1 MCGVEVVKAL
11 VSPVE
16 KLMDEVSG
24 AIGKMY
30 EPKHTK
36 RMADAKAY
44 EIKVISEAVRNNS
57 DIPIVYAQ
65 TGVSID
71 TRNYEE
77 IAKRASSR
85 LAYQEIKK
93 QQNIENV
100 VYNAYEEL
108 KNIEKVSNEPVN
120 PDWMTR
126 FFNSVED
133 ISDEKMQKIWGRILS
148 GEIKKPNSYSY
159 RTLEKLKNMTQK
171 EAEHFQ
177 LLASLALQCSSGS
190 FILSDHELMN
200 KYDIKFSY
208 ILELAECGLINDQV
222 LALNGNFSNN
232 QKVIINNSKII
243 GTIKR
248 KENDIKNFSID
259 IHAFT
264 GSGCQLLRAIHPK
277 ENSNYILDCLKLIK
291 EKNQDFDIS
300 AYYINKIYDI
310 GEIIYNTEKD
320 LLISE

>member
-16 KLMDEVSG
+16 KLIGGVSS
-24 AIGKMY
+24 AIGKAY
-30 EPKHTK
+30 EPRHIRK
-36 RMADAKAY
+36 MAEAKAY
-44 EIKVISEAVRNNS
+44 EIEVVSKAVRDNS
-57 DIPIVYAQ
+57 DIPIMYDK
-65 TGVSID
+65 TKVSID

-100 VYNAYEEL
+100 VDNAYEEL

-177 LLASLALQCSSGS
+177 LLASFALQWSNGS
-190 FILSDHELMN
+190 FILSDDELMN
-200 KYDIKFSY
+200 KYESFQ
-208 ILELAECGLINDQV
+208 LHRQH
-222 LALNGNFSNN
+222 LNNHDNLNHNF
-232 QKVIINNSKII
+232 
-243 GTIKR
+243 
-248 KENDIKNFSID
+248 E
-259 IHAFT
+259 
-264 GSGCQLLRAIHPK
+264 
-277 ENSNYILDCLKLIK
+277 
-291 EKNQDFDIS
+291 
-300 AYYINKIYDI
+300 
-310 GEIIYNTEKD
+310 
-320 LLISE
+320 

>member
-1 MCGVEVVKAL
+1 MCGTEIVKAL

-57 DIPIVYAQ
+57 DIPIVYDQ

-108 KNIEKVSNEPVN
+108 KNVEKVSNEPVN

-148 GEIKKPNSYSY
+148 GEIKKPSSYSY

-177 LLASLALQCSSGS
+177 LLSSLALHCSRGS
-190 FILSDHELMN
+190 FILSDNELMS
-200 KYDIKFSY
+200 KYNIQFGY
-208 ILELAECGLINDQV
+208 ILELE
-222 LALNGNFSNN
+222 
-232 QKVIINNSKII
+232 
-243 GTIKR
+243 
-248 KENDIKNFSID
+248 
-259 IHAFT
+259 
-264 GSGCQLLRAIHPK
+264 
-277 ENSNYILDCLKLIK
+277 
-291 EKNQDFDIS
+291 
-300 AYYINKIYDI
+300 
-310 GEIIYNTEKD
+310 
-320 LLISE
+320 